1 MRPKIRFRDIE
12 NAILEILNRSPEGLA
27 REVIESQVRWK
38 GRDPQAF
45 RRILTGLIAR
55 GEIYAKGNTKARR
68 YFPPLPA
75 PSSVQVQIGE
85 HSPEGTEVLALVN
98 RPLEQ
103 RTPCSYERGFLDAY
117 GPNETFYLRLNDRER
132 LRALG
137 RTPDLEQPAG
147 TYGRKILER
156 LLIDLSW
163 NSSRLEGNTYSLL
176 DTERLINEG
185 RAPEGKD
192 AQETQMVLNHKQAVE
207 YLVEGAGELN
217 LTPTAIRTLHG
228 MLSEN
233 LLANP
238 ADEGRLRQTGV
249 GIAESTYI
257 PLAVP
262 QMIAEIFEQVLLT
275 AAEIQDPFEQS
286 FFLLVHIPYLQP
298 FVDANKRT
306 SRLAANLP
314 LLKKNLQ
321 PLSFTDLPR
330 EVYTQAM
337 LAIYE
342 TRRIEALRDVYLWA
356 YQRSAARYQAI
367 RESMVQPD
375 PFRLRYRNQLRE
387 LVRSVVQ
394 SNSVA
399 EEVRLHIQVFA
410 STSIPTEDRNRF
422 QAATFQ
428 EIRNLNEGTYSR
440 YGIRP
445 SEFDG
450 WHLEL
455 EKLLREQ

>member
-1 MRPKIRFRDIE
+1 MHPKSPKIRTRDIE
-12 NAILEILNRSPEGLA
+12 HAIRKVLGQNPEGLA
-27 REVIESQVRWK
+27 REEIERCTGWK

-45 RRILTGLIAR
+45 RRVLNGLIER
-55 GEIYAKGNTKARR
+55 GEIHAEGKTKARR
-68 YFPPLPA
+68 YFPPLAAVP
-75 PSSVQVQIGE
+75 VQIGE
-85 HSPEGTEVLALVN
+85 HTSEGSEALALVN

-103 RTPCSYERGFLDAY
+103 RIPCSYAREFLDAY
-117 GPNETFYLRLNDRER
+117 HPNQTFYLRPDELER
-132 LRALG
+132 LRELG
-137 RTPDLEQPAG
+137 QTPDLEAPAG

-176 DTERLINEG
+176 DTERLIKEG
-185 RAPEGKD
+185 QAPEGKD
-192 AQETQMVLNHKQAVE
+192 AQETQMVLNHKQAIE

-217 LTPTAIRTLHG
+217 LTPTTLRTLHG

-238 ADEGRLRQTGV
+238 ADEGRLRQAGV
-249 GIAESTYI
+249 GIAQSTYLPI
-257 PLAVP
+257 AVP
-262 QMIAEIFEQVLLT
+262 QMIAELFEQVLLT

-298 FVDANKRT
+298 FMDANKRT

-314 LLKKNLQ
+314 LLKRNLQ

-330 EVYTQAM
+330 EAYTQAM

-367 RESMVQPD
+367 RESMGQPD

-394 SNSVA
+394 SKSVA
-399 EEVRLHIQVFA
+399 DEVRLHIRVFA
-410 STSIPTEDRNRF
+410 STAIPTEDRQRF
-422 QAATFQ
+422 QAAAFQ

-455 EKLLREQ
+455 EKLQREQ